1 MKDSETFDEFNSKLS
16 KIVNSSFNL
25 GEPIPQQKIV
35 KKILRSLPDCFR
47 PKVVTIEEHQDLN
60 PLSVEELVGNLQ
72 TYEANHCLNKN
83 GNEVAPKS
91 SKSVDS
97 SSESECDSEDA
108 GFEKY
113 FIKKFKKMLKN
124 KKAKKDGNNKAP
136 YKTKFVSEKNTS
148 KGSTKPIQCF
158 ECQGY
163 GHTTAKC
170 A

>member
-1 MKDSETFDEFNSKLS
+1 MDFDK
-16 KIVNSSFNL
+16 
-25 GEPIPQQKIV
+25 
-35 KKILRSLPDCFR
+35 
-47 PKVVTIEEHQDLN
+47 
-60 PLSVEELVGNLQ
+60 
-72 TYEANHCLNKN
+72 EANHCLSKN
-83 GNEVAPKS
+83 GMEVALKS

-97 SSESECDSEDA
+97 SSESECDLEDA
-108 GFEKY
+108 EFEKY

-163 GHTTAKC
+163 GHTAAKC
-170 A
+170 VNKKEKSKGKALNVSWEEDTDEEKSEPESPDNDFKNVLLSWLCLLSLLCRVHQTGSPSLMRI